1 MHNGVSDLMPSPYTH
16 AMLDRFRIICLS
28 AVLLLGNLP
37 DSALSQTQVA
47 NIADLCTEFSQAEM
61 RTCLQE
67 EVRKSTA
74 ALGRGTL
81 QMIQALNAWDETPRY
96 RAAALTALRRSETAF
111 VAYRKSHCAF
121 DASLGGG
128 AIGTALDSRSMRCI
142 IQLNLE
148 RAGWLDAKAK
158 AIPKR

>member
-1 MHNGVSDLMPSPYTH
+1 M
-16 AMLDRFRIICLS
+16 
-28 AVLLLGNLP
+28 LLGGLP
-37 DSALSQTQVA
+37 NSVLSQTRDT
-47 NIADLCTEFSQAEM
+47 NISDLCTEFSQAEM

-74 ALGRGTL
+74 ALGRGNL
-81 QMIQALNAWDETPRY
+81 QMTQALNAWDETPRY
-96 RAAALTALRRSETAF
+96 RTAALTALRRSESAF

-142 IQLNLE
+142 IQFNLE
-148 RAGWLDAKAK
+148 RVGWLDAKAK

>member
-1 MHNGVSDLMPSPYTH
+1 MPHKFQPFIFSF
-16 AMLDRFRIICLS
+16 AISIG
-28 AVLLLGNLP
+28 AVALP
-37 DSALSQTQVA
+37 AAAEDVG
-47 NIADLCTEFSQAEM
+47 IADLCTEFSQAEM

-81 QMIQALNAWDETPRY
+81 QMMQALNAWDETQRY

-111 VAYRKSHCAF
+111 VAYRKSHCVF

-128 AIGTALDSRSMRCI
+128 AIGAALDSRSMRCI